1 LGAEEGKLPSGS
13 SFAIMT
19 LGAGDK
25 VDITPED
32 QTTLK
37 DFMEYIEYQN
47 SYILQQWDEKNQE
60 GISDEDAGIVAE
72 FVNVEEA
79 D

>member
-1 LGAEEGKLPSGS
+1 
-13 SFAIMT
+13 
-19 LGAGDK
+19 
-25 VDITPED
+25 
-32 QTTLK
+32 LK
-37 DFMEYIEYQN
+37 NFMEYIEYQN

-60 GISDEDAGIVAE
+60 TISGEDADVVAE